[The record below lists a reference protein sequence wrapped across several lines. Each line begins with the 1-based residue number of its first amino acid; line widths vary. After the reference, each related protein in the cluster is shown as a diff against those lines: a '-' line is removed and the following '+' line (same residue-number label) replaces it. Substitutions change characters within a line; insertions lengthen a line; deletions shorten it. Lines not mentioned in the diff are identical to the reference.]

1 LSPLERYAASNGTLP
16 VRDRLLNDMLAGLSA
31 NEFASTE
38 GLRQGAL
45 IFRPVKGGFAH
56 APHWTPI
63 AYCPEA
69 NIGLAES
76 ENGNSLLA
84 FSLEGDA
91 RAVQSRDYRPELVV
105 YIYTIDT
112 IVVEGV
118 LLGRTGARAC
128 AGTCRIM
135 R

>member
-1 LSPLERYAASNGTLP
+1 MNTRERYPAANATLA

-31 NEFASTE
+31 NEYASTE
-38 GLRQGAL
+38 GLRQGAA
-45 IFRPVKGGFAH
+45 IFRPVKGGLSH

-76 ENGNSLLA
+76 ENGSLLA
-84 FSLEGDA
+84 FSLEGNA
-91 RAVQSRDYRPELVV
+91 RAVQCRDYRPELVV
-105 YIYTIDT
+105 YTYTIDT
-112 IVVEGV
+112 IVVQGV
-118 LLGRTGARAC
+118 ILGRTGARVD
-128 AGTCRIM
+128 AGNYRIM